1 MPPAETPPPATPY
14 QQPPIEDYA
23 LIGDCHG
30 AALVSRKGAIDWL
43 TLLRF
48 DDDPTFFRL
57 LDGGQGTGSGGDAGG
72 GAWEILPEGVREIR
86 RAYLERTNVLR
97 TTFVCETGVLEVTDF
112 MPVGRTRE
120 ASVHDY
126 VTLNAPGWL
135 VRRLAVTQGRVS
147 VVSRVSLRGPG
158 FSKEPLAM
166 SVEGGRIATTGGLM
180 LWCGGDISL
189 RDGAALIRHR
199 IGEGE
204 VVHTIL
210 THVMP
215 LFDPRERADHL
226 FCVTCAFWR
235 EWTAYARYTG
245 PYREAVIRSALALKC
260 LTYAPTGALVAAATT
275 SLPEHVGGARNWDYR
290 FSWLRDATFALF
302 ALSALGYSGEAARF
316 SHFLTRRCLREGSTM
331 RIVYGLDGQPFLP
344 ERAREGL
351 AGYHGSR
358 PVRTGN
364 EASEQRQ
371 LDVFGEV
378 LDWAELRHALG
389 ADLEADERALMAGI
403 ADHVCVTWELPD
415 QGLWEIRGGPR
426 DFVQGKAMAW
436 VTLDRA
442 ARLLGDRPIWAE
454 NRARILEAIGTE
466 GLAGDPPYLAQSYG
480 SEAVDAAL
488 LQVPLL
494 GLPLDERIFEETVHR
509 VEADLKVNDL
519 VYRYRGEDGLT
530 GEEGAFMITSFW
542 LVEAYLTVD
551 RGDEARA
558 LFESLLGR
566 ANDVGLYAEE
576 IDPHSGRFL
585 GNFPQAFTHLS
596 LISSAALLHLY
607 DVGGAEAIRGTNTDR
622 ARRLVGATEGA
633 KALLYALVRNRSVKL
648 FSSTESVLAL
658 D

>member
-1 MPPAETPPPATPY
+1 MSPTAVPY
-14 QQPPIEDYA
+14 DQPPIAEYA

-30 AALVSRKGAIDWL
+30 AALVSRTGAIDWL
-43 TLLRF
+43 ALLRF

-57 LDGGQGTGSGGDAGG
+57 LDGGQSGDHGG
-72 GAWEILPEGVREIR
+72 GAWEILPDGVIEVR

-97 TTFVCETGVLEVTDF
+97 TTFVCESGVLEVTDF

-126 VTLNAPGWL
+126 VSLNAPGW
-135 VRRLAVTQGRVS
+135 VIRRLECTEGRVS
-147 VVSRVSLRGPG
+147 VTSRFSPRGPG
-158 FSKEPLAM
+158 FSKDPLALV
-166 SVEGGRIATTGGLM
+166 VEEGRVAAAGGLM
-180 LWCGGDISL
+180 LWCGGAIET
-189 RDGAALIRHR
+189 RDGEALIRHE
-199 IGEGE
+199 IAAGE
-204 VVHTIL
+204 VVPTVL

-215 LFDPRERADHL
+215 LFDPRERAEDL
-226 FCVTCAFWR
+226 FRVTCAYWR
-235 EWTAYARYTG
+235 EWTEYVRYRG
-245 PYREAVIRSALALKC
+245 PYLECVVRSALALKC

-275 SLPEHVGGARNWDYR
+275 SLPEELGGARNWDYR

-331 RIVYGLDGQPFLP
+331 RIVYGLDGEPFLP
-344 ERAREGL
+344 ESDHEHL

-364 EASEQRQ
+364 GAAEQRQ

-389 ADLEADERALMAGI
+389 AELGPDEKALMASI
-403 ADHVCVTWELPD
+403 ADHVCLTWHLPD
-415 QGLWEIRGGPR
+415 QGLWEMRCDPR

-442 ARLLGDRPIWAE
+442 VRLLGDRPLWRE
-454 NRARILEAIGTE
+454 NRDAILAAIRE
-466 GLAGDPPYLAQSYG
+466 KGLAGDPPHLVQSFG
-480 SEAVDAAL
+480 RTETDAAL

-494 GLPLDERIFEETVHR
+494 GLPLEKEIYEATVRKVEE
-509 VEADLKVNDL
+509 ELKVGDL
-519 VYRYRGEDGLT
+519 VYRYRGADGLS

-542 LVEAYLTVD
+542 LVEAYLAVG
-551 RGDEARA
+551 RGEEARE
-558 LFESLLGR
+558 LFERLVAR

-576 IDPHSGRFL
+576 IDPKTGGFL

-607 DVGGAEAIRGTNTDR
+607 EAGGAEAIRGSNTDR
-622 ARRLVGATEGA
+622 ARRLVGKTEGFR
-633 KALLYALVRNRSVKL
+633 ALAYALVRNRSVKL
-648 FSSTESVLAL
+648 FSSKESVLTL